1 MSYTNADG
9 LLVLTNGEDGDV
21 LLQGATGASPR
32 LSLVVDIPAFTA
44 IGSTFGASN
53 INVNHPYIPA
63 GSVILGATLV
73 MSTAADSAADNATL
87 TIGTYNAAGTA
98 IDADGIDA
106 TIAQTAIDA
115 EGDVVRCD
123 GAQASGVL
131 GYLSANAYI
140 GMIWGTAAYTAGAG
154 KLIVEYAKIN

>member
-9 LLVLTNGEDGDV
+9 LYIRTRVDEGEP
-21 LLQGATGASPR
+21 LLQGGSAESARQT
-32 LSLVVDIPAFTA
+32 LVVDIPAFTA
-44 IGSTFGASN
+44 IGSSFGSSN
-53 INVNHPYIPA
+53 INPLHPVIPA
-63 GSVILGATLV
+63 GSVIVGATLV

-131 GYLSANAYI
+131 GYVSADAYI
-140 GMIWGTAAYTAGAG
+140 GMIYGTAAYTAGAG
-154 KLIVEYAKIN
+154 KLIVEYVKIN

>member
-9 LLVLTNGEDGDV
+9 LRVLTNADQGAE
-21 LLQGATGASPR
+21 LLQGGSANSTR
-32 LSLVVDIPAFTA
+32 RTLVVDIPAFTA
-44 IGSTFGASN
+44 IGASFGASD
-53 INVNHPYIPA
+53 INVNHPVIPA

-73 MSTAADSAADNATL
+73 MSVAADSAADNATL

-106 TIAQTAIDA
+106 TVAQAVIDA
-115 EGDVVRCD
+115 PGDVVRCD

-131 GYLSANAYI
+131 GYCSVDAYI
-140 GMIWGTAAYTAGAG
+140 GMIYGTAAYTAGAG
-154 KLIVEYAKIN
+154 KLIVEYTKIN

>member
-9 LLVLTNGEDGDV
+9 LRVLTGVDQGAE
-21 LLQGATGASPR
+21 LLQGGTAGSNRRT
-32 LSLVVDIPAFTA
+32 LIVDIPAFTA
-44 IGSTFGASN
+44 IGSSFGASD
-53 INVNHPYIPA
+53 INVNHPFIPA

-87 TIGTYNAAGTA
+87 TIGTYNAAGSA

-131 GYLSANAYI
+131 GYVSVDAYI
-140 GMIWGTAAYTAGAG
+140 GMIYGTAAYTAGAG
-154 KLIVEYAKIN
+154 KLIVEFAKIN